1 MKNAVG
7 VSFSCTCVVLV
18 SMDAAAAETDWQP
31 TQQVLVTSR
40 PVTTITVAVRG
51 MPIAERGDW
60 EGSISGASFTS

>member
-1 MKNAVG
+1 
-7 VSFSCTCVVLV
+7 
-18 SMDAAAAETDWQP
+18 MDATAAETDWQP

-40 PVTTITVAVRG
+40 LVTTIAVAVRG